1 MADYGHELLFGTF
14 LTPMADQAERV
25 VALARL
31 SDQAGLDLVTV
42 QDHPYQARF
51 LDTWTLLSVVAAV
64 TSTVRVSPNVANLP
78 LRPPAVLARSVATLD
93 ILSGG
98 RVELGLGAGAFWDGI
113 AAVGGPRLTAAEG
126 VDALEEGIQVIRA
139 MWAEGGGAV
148 RVDGRH
154 HRVWGAHAGPAPV
167 HDVGI
172 WLGAYKKRM
181 LDMTGRLADGW
192 LPSHAYAALDALP
205 AMNAIIDEAALG
217 AGRSP
222 ADVRRLYN
230 IAGSFTGSGRGF
242 LQGPA
247 SVWAEQLAELTLE
260 QGMSAY
266 ILASDDPDDIRRF
279 AAEVVPGVR
288 ELVDA
293 GRAGSGAPGTEDRP
307 RAAEAGAGER
317 GASPAT
323 APTSTSANSTAT
335 TSSATAPA
343 TTPATSA
350 ATVAAARTGGGVPAL
365 GFLPTP
371 DDGTRLADVQ
381 VWDESARPT
390 GPAPDPARTYTARE
404 KAAGRH
410 LVDVHDHLRQELA
423 EVRRLVEEV
432 TSGAMDPGL
441 ARSHINTMTMRQNN
455 WTVGVYCESY
465 CRVVT
470 THHTIED
477 QTLFPR
483 LRRADPRLVPVV
495 DRLEQEHHAIH
506 EVLEGVDRALVAF
519 VAEPDGHKALRAAM
533 DLLTDTLLSH
543 LSYEERELVEPLAR
557 LGLH

>member
-1 MADYGHELLFGTF
+1 MPDYRHELLFGTF
-14 LTPMADQAERV
+14 LTPVADQAERV

-31 SDQAGLDLVTV
+31 TEQVGLDLVTV

-51 LDTWTLLSVVAAV
+51 LDTWTLLSVIAAG
-64 TSTVRVSPNVANLP
+64 TSTLRVSPNVANLP

-113 AAVGGPRLTAAEG
+113 AALGGPRLTAAQG
-126 VDALEEGIQVIRA
+126 VDALEEGIEVIRA
-139 MWAEGGGAV
+139 MWKAGGKAV
-148 RVDGRH
+148 RVDGDH
-154 HRVWGAHAGPAPV
+154 HRVRGAHPGPAPV

-172 WLGAYKKRM
+172 WLGAYKRRM

-192 LPSHAYAALDALP
+192 LPSHAYAGLDALP

-222 ADVRRLYN
+222 ADIRRLYN
-230 IAGSFTGSGRGF
+230 IGGTFTGSGRAF

-247 SVWAEQLAELTLE
+247 GVWAEQLAELTLD

-279 AAEVVPGVR
+279 AAEVVPAVR

-293 GRAGSGAPGTEDRP
+293 ERAGSP
-307 RAAEAGAGER
+307 AATGAGR
-317 GASPAT
+317 STGVSAAIARSVSPDVPAH
-323 APTSTSANSTAT
+323 P
-335 TSSATAPA
+335 APA
-343 TTPATSA
+343 A
-350 ATVAAARTGGGVPAL
+350 VAAPGGGVPPAL
-365 GFLPTP
+365 GVTPTP
-371 DDGTRLADVQ
+371 DDGTRLSDVQ
-381 VWDESARPT
+381 VWDETTRPT
-390 GPAPDPARTYTARE
+390 GPAPDPARTYTPGE
-404 KAAGRH
+404 QAAGRH

-423 EVRRLVEEV
+423 EIRRLVEEV
-432 TSGAMDPGL
+432 TSGAMDPGI

-455 WTVGVYCESY
+455 WTVGAYCESY

-477 QTLFPR
+477 QSLFPR
-483 LRRADPRLVPVV
+483 LRRADPGLVPVV
-495 DRLEQEHHAIH
+495 DRLEQEHHVIH
-506 EVLEGVDRALVAF
+506 EVLEDVDRALVAF
-519 VAEPDGHKALRAAM
+519 VSEPDGHKALRGAM
-533 DLLTDTLLSH
+533 DLLSDTLLSH